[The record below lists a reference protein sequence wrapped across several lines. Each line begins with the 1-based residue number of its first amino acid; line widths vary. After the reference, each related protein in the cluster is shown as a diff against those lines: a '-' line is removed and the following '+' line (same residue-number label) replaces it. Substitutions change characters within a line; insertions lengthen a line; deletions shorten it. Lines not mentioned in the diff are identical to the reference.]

1 MTFALTHAH
10 THDPATSHDA
20 AAKAQ
25 GLAARH
31 KAIILNQL
39 HLTNTRYG
47 HGLTSNEITER
58 CELDYLQV
66 VRRMKDLCDDGKV
79 VDTGTRRASPGGRK
93 AAVWGVV

>member
-1 MTFALTHAH
+1 MTWEPRFDPHTHAH
-10 THDPATSHDA
+10 THDPDTSHNA

-47 HGLTSNEITER
+47 HGLTSTMAKAMNRTMR
-58 CELDYLQV
+58 MSATFFLFGVLQ
-66 VRRMKDLCDDGKV
+66 
-79 VDTGTRRASPGGRK
+79 
-93 AAVWGVV
+93 GVLQTPKWRLQ